1 MRGMWVLLLS
11 LGMAVLPLRCFGQG
25 EPGQYQALLA
35 KRAPMVVTVKAVL
48 KIEERSGGDNVEEP
62 LLVHGAVVTPGGL
75 VLLSNTA
82 FSPGRLLEIFG
93 EGEDVSKQIKMR
105 PTSFKV
111 ILPGDDTEYDA
122 FLAATESQLELAFI
136 QIEGL
141 GGRQLPAVDFG
152 SSVDAAVGQPIVAI
166 QRMSKD
172 YDYAA
177 YCRTG
182 RISGEIAK
190 PRRAWIVEGSLGE
203 LGLPVYTLSGDTV
216 GVLTM
221 LPTGSKTSAR
231 EQSFGIFMRMMSG
244 SGAMEGTFLVPASS
258 VKSVVDLAAKRAADL
273 AAERAKQKSAPQSP
287 AKPSAPAKSPAAPKA
302 GPK

>member
-1 MRGMWVLLLS
+1 MREIKALLVGLA
-11 LGMAVLPLRCFGQG
+11 MAALPVCGAAQG
-25 EPGQYQALLA
+25 EPGQYQAVLA
-35 KRAPMVVTVKAVL
+35 KRSPTVVTVKAVL
-48 KIEERSGGDNVEEP
+48 RIEERAGGDNVEEP
-62 LLVHGAVVTPGGL
+62 VMVHGAIVTPGGL
-75 VLLSNTA
+75 VILSNTA

-93 EGEDVSKQIKMR
+93 GGEEASKQIKMR

-122 FLAATESQLELAFI
+122 FLAATDSQLELAFI

-141 GGRQLPAVDFG
+141 GARQLPAVDFG
-152 SSVDAAVGQPIVAI
+152 TSVEAVVGQPVIAV

-203 LGLPVYTLSGDTV
+203 LGLPVYTFAGDAV

-221 LPTGSKTSAR
+221 LPTGSKSTAR
-231 EQSFGIFMRMMSG
+231 ELSFGIFMRMMAG
-244 SGAMEGTFLVPASS
+244 SGAMEGTFLVPGSA
-258 VKSVVDLAAKRAADL
+258 VKSVVDLAAKRASEL
-273 AAERAKQKSAPQSP
+273 AAERAKQKSA
-287 AKPSAPAKSPAAPKA
+287 
-302 GPK
+302 